1 MDEKSTGAV
10 GILAVAVC
18 IGVLIAAKMFFP
30 SLFTVLL
37 WIIGI
42 IIALILVLIG
52 AVFYFAFRKPKPGEE
67 ETAKA
72 KANRIISDGRNKV
85 MSIRRNVMSIKN
97 AAVKNSGIKVC
108 SGADKILGVLRQ
120 KPELMQKNRQFFT
133 YYLPTFGSIIEK
145 YERIEKNEMAS
156 EDMVQKVLEHLDDMK
171 IAFEKQYKSLFSG
184 DMLDLTVEIEAMTI
198 ACRRDGLLS
207 EEDFEKD
214 KENSIDLEF

>member
-10 GILAVAVC
+10 GILAIAVC
-18 IGVLIAAKMFFP
+18 IAVLIAAKMFFP

-52 AVFYFAFRKPKPGEE
+52 AVIYFAFRKPKPGEE

-97 AAVKNSGIKVC
+97 TAVKNSGIKVC

-145 YERIEKNEMAS
+145 YERIEKNEVAS
-156 EDMVQKVLEHLDDMK
+156 EDMVRKVLEHLDDMK

-198 ACRRDGLLS
+198 ACKRDGLLS

-214 KENSIDLEF
+214 KDNSIDLEF